1 MESQTQTQPHILVL
15 PYPIQGHI
23 NPMLQF
29 SKRLASKGPRVTL
42 VANKMSLNPFT
53 RQGHWTGRW
62 EKV

>member
-29 SKRLASKGPRVTL
+29 SKRLASKGPRVTF
-42 VANKMSLNPFT
+42 VTTTVISESIQAWAEP
-53 RQGHWTGRW
+53 R
-62 EKV
+62 